1 MICLQRMYTQY
12 LMFNLYDVA
21 VILIIIIIIIH
32 ETVLQN
38 CQAIHVHV
46 FPENEISSNGVVF

>member
-1 MICLQRMYTQY
+1 MICLQRMYTLY
-12 LMFNLYDVA
+12 LMFNFYDVA

-38 CQAIHVHV
+38 CQAIHVHA
-46 FPENEISSNGVVF
+46 FPEVKFQVMV

>member
-46 FPENEISSNGVVF
+46 FPEVKFQVMV